1 LLGWK
6 LDLLEG
12 LDVGIRM
19 LPATDVAECVL
30 CGFAAIPDDLRKLSS
45 FIHWGRELP
54 LLSLNRQ
61 APLCMVCGWE
71 FSHGLQTAVNEMWG
85 LDKPT
90 GMGKMIST
98 LHADLE

>member
-1 LLGWK
+1 
-6 LDLLEG
+6 
-12 LDVGIRM
+12 
-19 LPATDVAECVL
+19 
-30 CGFAAIPDDLRKLSS
+30 
-45 FIHWGRELP
+45 
-54 LLSLNRQ
+54 
-61 APLCMVCGWE
+61 MVCGWE